1 MKNKRYM
8 WLFIGGAIIGAI
20 AALIYGMRGGSNP
33 DKKNEEEETAI
44 TAMYVPYGENGYIL
58 VGEEAGV
65 FTVTAPQEM
74 YEVYDINGNK
84 IAINQLVKGN
94 VVKIYG
100 DGIMAESYPGQYPG
114 VSRMEVIEEGKPS
127 DADQYQEIVDE
138 IYTEP
143 DPAEPPTLQ
152 VDYVNALAAVSIL
165 ANRGGY
171 EWVYMDKDGLSN
183 AVVADSQHVLDW
195 GDLLIDIILTEP
207 IDLTLSFSDKPQNV
221 EVVRY
226 DSSLM
231 GKAQDMPEG
240 ESVAVVEKDG
250 EFVMEGVEG
259 NYVYEVTGIWE
270 NGRATYGF
278 LTVQK

>member
-1 MKNKRYM
+1 MKNKRYI

-44 TAMYVPYGENGYIL
+44 IAMYMPYGENGYIL

-94 VVKIYG
+94 IIKIYG

-127 DADQYQEIVDE
+127 DADQYQEIVNE

-207 IDLTLSFSDKPQNV
+207 IDLTLSFSDKPQSV